1 MKRFLF
7 IVFIGVLAFFSM
19 REKTPARQDPLYKL
33 LAEEDWKSPA
43 DREKQLSII
52 VGMDYIPYK
61 FIELFEDL
69 TGIKVTVDIFDSN
82 EILEAK
88 LLAGGAQYDLVF
100 PTAWPNFSRQLQA
113 KIYAKLDKK
122 KIDIKAFD
130 ADIMQRLA
138 KYDKDNEH
146 ALPFQFGISGI
157 GINEAMIDKLI
168 PNAPKNSLAL
178 IFDPKNAAKLSR
190 NRISVYESS
199 DELFPALLAYLGLDP
214 ETEDEDDIRAAA
226 KHLEKIRKY
235 IAKFTSFGFE
245 DLASGNACVALSTSG
260 DVIEVR
266 RNDANKNI
274 KFFAPKEGTP
284 LWVDVA
290 AIPQKAQHINNAHLF
305 LKFLFH
311 PRVIAEVTNTT
322 SRANAVVAANKY
334 VSPELIN
341 NPDIYPPE
349 KIRAKCY
356 TERPVS
362 PRIEALKTQLLTI
375 IKSMRN

>member
-1 MKRFLF
+1 MKKFLF
-7 IVFIGVLAFFSM
+7 VLFIGVVAFFSV
-19 REKTPARQDPLYKL
+19 KKNAPTSQSPLYKL
-33 LAEEDWKSPA
+33 LSTEDWKSHT

-100 PTAWPNFSRQLQA
+100 PTAWPNFSRQLRA
-113 KIYAKLDKK
+113 GIYAKLDKK
-122 KIDIKAFD
+122 RIDISVFD
-130 ADIMQRLA
+130 ADIMRRLE

-157 GINEAMIDKLI
+157 GINEAMVDKLI
-168 PNAPKNSLAL
+168 PNAPKDSLAL

-199 DELFPALLAYLGLDP
+199 DELFPALLAYLGLNP
-214 ETEDEDDIRAAA
+214 ETENEEEIKIAA

-245 DLASGNACVALSTSG
+245 DLASGNACVTLGTSG
-260 DVIEVR
+260 DIMEVR
-266 RNDANKNI
+266 RNDANSNI
-274 KFFAPKEGTP
+274 KFFAPKEGVS
-284 LWVDVA
+284 LWVDVV
-290 AIPQKAQHINNAHLF
+290 AIPKKAQHINNAHLF
-305 LKFLFH
+305 LRFLFH

-334 VSPELIN
+334 VTSELVN
-341 NPDIYPPE
+341 NPDIYPSE
-349 KIRAKCY
+349 KAREKCY
-356 TERPVS
+356 IEKPVS

-375 IKSMRN
+375 IKSMGD